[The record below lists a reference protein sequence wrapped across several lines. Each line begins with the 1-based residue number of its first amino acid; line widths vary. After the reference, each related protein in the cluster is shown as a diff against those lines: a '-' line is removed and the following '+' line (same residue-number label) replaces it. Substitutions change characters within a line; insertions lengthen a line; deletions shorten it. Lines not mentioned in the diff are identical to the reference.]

1 HYYLACTK
9 SSGTNGTNK
18 KLMNVNREEAE
29 KIEFADALKVD
40 DSPVYEF
47 IMDFYI
53 DRLKAGWDL
62 TTIDNTDFIH
72 WIDISVYQ
80 TIKEYRARLVKL
92 DDSKY

>member
-1 HYYLACTK
+1 
-9 SSGTNGTNK
+9 
-18 KLMNVNREEAE
+18 MNVNQEEAE

>member
-1 HYYLACTK
+1 
-9 SSGTNGTNK
+9 
-18 KLMNVNREEAE
+18 MNVNREEAE

-53 DRLKAGWDL
+53 DRLEAGWDL

>member
-1 HYYLACTK
+1 M
-9 SSGTNGTNK
+9 S
-18 KLMNVNREEAE
+18 VNQEEAE

-62 TTIDNTDFIH
+62 TTIDNTDFLH